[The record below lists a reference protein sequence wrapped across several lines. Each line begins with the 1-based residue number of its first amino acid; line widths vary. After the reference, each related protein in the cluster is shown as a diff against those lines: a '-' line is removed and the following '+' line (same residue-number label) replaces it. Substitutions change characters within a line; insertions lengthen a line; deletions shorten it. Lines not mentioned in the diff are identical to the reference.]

1 MTDDSGNAEN
11 ASASEPSEPFD
22 PFDALGALEALEAGD
37 IDGGDLRALA
47 TLRRVYEVGD
57 PVPPSLLDRVK
68 FAITLDDLE
77 AEVARLQRES
87 VPELAGARADDVFK
101 AQTVTFT
108 SETLTTMVTIT
119 PVAGGGVR
127 VDGWASPGAYLDV
140 ELRVGEVTLHTT
152 ADEDGRFVFDQV
164 ANGFAQLVLRQNG
177 AGPGDHPVITPA
189 IEL

>member
-1 MTDDSGNAEN
+1 MTDDQSR
-11 ASASEPSEPFD
+11 SPD
-22 PFDALGALEALEAGD
+22 LDALESGD
-37 IDGGDLRALA
+37 IDAEDLRAIA

-77 AEVARLQRES
+77 ADVARLQRAS
-87 VPELAGARADDVFK
+87 FPELASTRGDEGLR

-119 PVAGGGVR
+119 SLVEGGVR
-127 VDGWASPGAYLDV
+127 MDGWATPGAFLDV
-140 ELRVGEVTLHTT
+140 ELRIGEVTRHTT
-152 ADEDGRFVFDQV
+152 ADEDGRFVFEQV
-164 ANGFAQLVLRQNG
+164 DRGLAQLVLRQT
-177 AGPGDHPVITPA
+177 GPDAGDHPVITPA